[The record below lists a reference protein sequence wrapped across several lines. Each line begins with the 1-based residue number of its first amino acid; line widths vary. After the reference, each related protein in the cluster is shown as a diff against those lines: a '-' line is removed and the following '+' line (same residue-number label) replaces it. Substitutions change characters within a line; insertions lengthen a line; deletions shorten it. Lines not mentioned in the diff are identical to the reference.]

1 VEESGQIDR
10 GNIVTRFIYYF
21 SGLGLI
27 AITFVI
33 FYATVARYFF
43 NAPPFWG
50 EEIAILIFIWM
61 GFLAAGMAIASGWNV
76 RVDAVTRL
84 LPTRP
89 RLALELAMHVIVVG
103 FLAALLYHSWG
114 VVELSLYGKLE
125 ATRWPTVVQTAAL
138 PTGLA
143 LMLGFQLVLLRRT
156 WRRLRACAPGAAG

>member
-1 VEESGQIDR
+1 MEDSGDIDR
-10 GNIVTRFIYYF
+10 GNIVTRFIYYA
-21 SGLGLI
+21 SALGLI

-50 EEIAILIFIWM
+50 EEIAILIFIWT

-76 RVDAVTRL
+76 RVDAITRL
-84 LPTRP
+84 LPRRAQLT
-89 RLALELAMHVIVVG
+89 LEIAMHVIVVG
-103 FLAALLYHSWG
+103 FLASLLYHSWD

-125 ATRWPTVVQTAAL
+125 ATRWPSVVLTAAL

-143 LMLGFQLVLLRRT
+143 LMLGFQLVLFRRT
-156 WRRLRACAPGAAG
+156 WRRLRGDAAMSTD

>member
-1 VEESGQIDR
+1 VEDSGEIDR

-76 RVDAVTRL
+76 RVDAITRL

-89 RLALELAMHVIVVG
+89 RLMLQLVMHVIVVG
-103 FLAALLYHSWG
+103 FLGALLYHSWD

-125 ATRWPTVVQTAAL
+125 ATRWPSVVQTAAL

-156 WRRLRACAPGAAG
+156 WRRLRGRASGTAG

>member
-1 VEESGQIDR
+1 MDESGEIDR
-10 GNIVTRFIYYF
+10 SNIVTRFIYYF

-50 EEIAILIFIWM
+50 EEIAILIFIWT

-84 LPTRP
+84 LPP
-89 RLALELAMHVIVVG
+89 RAQGVLEMAMHLIVIG
-103 FLAALLYHSWG
+103 FLAALLYHSWD

-125 ATRWPTVVQTAAL
+125 ATRWPSVVLTAAL

-143 LMLGFQLVLLRRT
+143 LMLGFQIVLFHRT
-156 WRRLRACAPGAAG
+156 WRRLQSRNANAGR

>member
-1 VEESGQIDR
+1 MEDSGDIDR
-10 GNIVTRFIYYF
+10 GNIVTRFIYYV
-21 SGLGLI
+21 SALGLI

-43 NAPPFWG
+43 NNPPFWG

-76 RVDAVTRL
+76 RVDALTRL
-84 LPTRP
+84 LPSRA
-89 RLALELAMHVIVVG
+89 RLSLEIAMHVIVVG
-103 FLAALLYHSWG
+103 FLAALLYHSWD

-125 ATRWPTVVQTAAL
+125 ATRWPSVVLTAAL

-143 LMLGFQLVLLRRT
+143 IMLGFQLVLLGRT
-156 WRRLRACAPGAAG
+156 WRRLRTGASKTTG